1 VSFVRFFDAGQH
13 ANGIIA
19 IGQEATGVIAIGQMA
34 TGVIAIGQLARGGIA
49 IGQAAFG
56 IWSVGML
63 SGGLYKAHGMI
74 GAAGNRGIGGILP
87 LLPSLGKRYQVPD
100 TIPFAKVFHE
110 GAEGWVKAT
119 LKIEPQGNVALYEGD
134 VILPVKIHANLFK
147 AARDRVVDRNANHTL
162 FVFVRRVSGVLVAER
177 LLAEPVPAGKRPHF
191 WVISLVQIAG
201 FFALT
206 VGYWFTSASPLIDAV
221 AAAIN
226 ETPPPNTKAVIPAPP
241 PKKLPKL
248 Y

>member
-1 VSFVRFFDAGQH
+1 MRFFDAGQH

-34 TGVIAIGQLARGGIA
+34 TGVVAIGQLARGGIA

-56 IWSVGML
+56 IWSIGML

-74 GAAGNRGIGGILP
+74 GAAGNRGVGGILP
-87 LLPSLGKRYQVPD
+87 LLPSLGKRYQVPEA
-100 TIPFAKVFHE
+100 IPFTKIFHE
-110 GAEGWVKAT
+110 GAEGWIKAT
-119 LKIEPQGNVALYEGD
+119 LKVEPQGSVALYEGD
-134 VILPVKIHANLFK
+134 VVLPVKIHANLFK
-147 AARDRVVDRNANHTL
+147 AARDRVVDRTKNHTL

-177 LLAEPVPAGKRPHF
+177 LLAEPVPARKRPNF
-191 WVISLVQIAG
+191 WPLALLQVAG
-201 FFALT
+201 LAALT
-206 VGYWFTSASPLIDAV
+206 AGYWVTSASPLIDAV

-226 ETPPPNTKAVIPAPP
+226 ETPPPNTKAIVPLPP
-241 PKKLPKL
+241 QKKLPKM